1 MYSLFAFFI
10 PSIIGVRIN
19 NYFNKELKIK
29 NIIYNY
35 ITLLLFSF
43 IINVLI
49 MYNLF
54 GIKENV
60 FNVIN
65 SDTILFAE
73 MAAISIIVN
82 VILVFIGLVIQKNV
96 MFKIEVEN
104 ETKII
109 QVQWEWCY
117 EINQENNKQD
127 TEDAK
132 KLKRHIEI
140 EFEIHKNRQ
149 IYWDDVAL
157 FCYPEEYQLG
167 IMEMN
172 QDDIIEVD
180 NFEELVQLDQS
191 YLKGGI

>member
-54 GIKENV
+54 EVKEDV
-60 FNVIN
+60 FSAIN

-73 MAAISIIVN
+73 MATISIIVN

-104 ETKII
+104 ETKIKT
-109 QVQWEWCY
+109 VS
-117 EINQENNKQD
+117 NSDNKITSKD
-127 TEDAK
+127 SKNIK
-132 KLKRHIEI
+132 KARKTAS
-140 EFEIHKNRQ
+140 KTSKK
-149 IYWDDVAL
+149 DKD
-157 FCYPEEYQLG
+157 
-167 IMEMN
+167 
-172 QDDIIEVD
+172 
-180 NFEELVQLDQS
+180 
-191 YLKGGI
+191 K

>member
-104 ETKII
+104 ETKIKT
-109 QVQWEWCY
+109 VS
-117 EINQENNKQD
+117 NSDNKTTSKD
-127 TEDAK
+127 SKNIK
-132 KLKRHIEI
+132 KTRKTVS
-140 EFEIHKNRQ
+140 KNSKK
-149 IYWDDVAL
+149 DKD
-157 FCYPEEYQLG
+157 
-167 IMEMN
+167 
-172 QDDIIEVD
+172 
-180 NFEELVQLDQS
+180 
-191 YLKGGI
+191 K

>member
-60 FNVIN
+60 FNAIN

-104 ETKII
+104 ETKIKT
-109 QVQWEWCY
+109 VS
-117 EINQENNKQD
+117 NSDNKITSKD
-127 TEDAK
+127 SKNIK
-132 KLKRHIEI
+132 KTRKTVS
-140 EFEIHKNRQ
+140 KTSKK
-149 IYWDDVAL
+149 DKD
-157 FCYPEEYQLG
+157 
-167 IMEMN
+167 
-172 QDDIIEVD
+172 
-180 NFEELVQLDQS
+180 
-191 YLKGGI
+191 K

>member
-10 PSIIGVRIN
+10 PSIIGIRIN

-73 MAAISIIVN
+73 IATISIIVN

-104 ETKII
+104 ETKIET
-109 QVQWEWCY
+109 VS
-117 EINQENNKQD
+117 NSDNKTTSKD
-127 TEDAK
+127 SKNIK
-132 KLKRHIEI
+132 KTRKTVS
-140 EFEIHKNRQ
+140 KNSKK
-149 IYWDDVAL
+149 DKD
-157 FCYPEEYQLG
+157 
-167 IMEMN
+167 
-172 QDDIIEVD
+172 
-180 NFEELVQLDQS
+180 
-191 YLKGGI
+191 K

>member
-10 PSIIGVRIN
+10 PSIIGIRIN

-104 ETKII
+104 ETKIKT
-109 QVQWEWCY
+109 VS
-117 EINQENNKQD
+117 NSDNKTTSKD
-127 TEDAK
+127 SKNIK
-132 KLKRHIEI
+132 KARKTVS
-140 EFEIHKNRQ
+140 KTSKK
-149 IYWDDVAL
+149 DKD
-157 FCYPEEYQLG
+157 
-167 IMEMN
+167 
-172 QDDIIEVD
+172 
-180 NFEELVQLDQS
+180 
-191 YLKGGI
+191 K